1 MGVRPHAGQV
11 RRVSRTRTFDA
22 PVDRVWQL
30 WADPRQLEWWWGPPT
45 HPATVVDHDLT
56 PGGRGSYFVTGPDGD
71 RSTGW
76 WQVLA
81 VDPPHRLEFELGGPR
96 TPTLTVHVTVEPPT
110 GGGTRMTIETT
121 FPTGAAMEQLI
132 SMAFEDGLL
141 TAIGQI
147 DDVLGAA

>member
-1 MGVRPHAGQV
+1 
-11 RRVSRTRTFDA
+11 
-22 PVDRVWQL
+22 
-30 WADPRQLEWWWGPPT
+30 
-45 HPATVVDHDLT
+45 
-56 PGGRGSYFVTGPDGD
+56 VTGPDGD

-81 VDPPHRLEFELGGPR
+81 VDPPHRLEFELGDPR
-96 TPTLTVHVTVEPPT
+96 TPTLTVHVTVEPRT
-110 GGGTRMTIETT
+110 GGRTRMTIETT

-132 SMAFEDGLL
+132 PMAFEDGLL